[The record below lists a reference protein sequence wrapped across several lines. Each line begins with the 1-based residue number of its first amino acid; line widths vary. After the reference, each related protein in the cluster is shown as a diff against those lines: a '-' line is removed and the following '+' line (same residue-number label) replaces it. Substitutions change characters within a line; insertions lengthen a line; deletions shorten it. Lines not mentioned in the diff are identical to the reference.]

1 MNGHGFPLPP
11 CPHWQSNHQRY
22 WFTGLGN
29 TSFVSKTSGGPWGSY
44 PIKYFNDAPMKH
56 FQNCAWWDL
65 HQGKGK
71 VSWPHR
77 FGRCW
82 VKWNETGCSHLW
94 NFVKTVLMSSVH
106 LYCITKWFD
115 DGNHIFNLKAYFWGK
130 KVPNIQMANC
140 WGSKGEIFVYHW
152 GHRASS
158 FPRIFRDLTLSK
170 TGGLMIYIKFIH
182 SNDTHKS
189 IIYKI

>member
-1 MNGHGFPLPP
+1 MYFEWSRIPP
-11 CPHWQSNHQRY
+11 PTPAPTSRGNHQRY
-22 WFTGLGN
+22 WFTGLGILPLLARPLE
-29 TSFVSKTSGGPWGSY
+29 VHGGKLS
-44 PIKYFNDAPMKH
+44 IKYFNDAPMKH

-82 VKWNETGCSHLW
+82 VKWNETGYS
-94 NFVKTVLMSSVH
+94 FVELCKAVLMSSGH

-130 KVPNIQMANC
+130 KSSNIQMANC
-140 WGSKGEIFVYHW
+140 WGSEVKFLYIIG
-152 GHRASS
+152 
-158 FPRIFRDLTLSK
+158 D
-170 TGGLMIYIKFIH
+170 TGLPPFQEYSGILLCLKQV
-182 SNDTHKS
+182 D
-189 IIYKI
+189 

>member
-1 MNGHGFPLPP
+1 MYFEWSWIPP
-11 CPHWQSNHQRY
+11 PTPAPTSRGNHQRY
-22 WFTGLGN
+22 WFTGLGILPLLARPLE
-29 TSFVSKTSGGPWGSY
+29 VHGGKLS
-44 PIKYFNDAPMKH
+44 IKYFNDAPMKH

-82 VKWNETGCSHLW
+82 VKWNETGYS
-94 NFVKTVLMSSVH
+94 FVELCKAVLMSSGH

-130 KVPNIQMANC
+130 KVQISKWQTAEEVRWNFCISLGTQGFLLSKNIQ
-140 WGSKGEIFVYHW
+140 GSYFV
-152 GHRASS
+152 
-158 FPRIFRDLTLSK
+158 
-170 TGGLMIYIKFIH
+170 
-182 SNDTHKS
+182 
-189 IIYKI
+189 